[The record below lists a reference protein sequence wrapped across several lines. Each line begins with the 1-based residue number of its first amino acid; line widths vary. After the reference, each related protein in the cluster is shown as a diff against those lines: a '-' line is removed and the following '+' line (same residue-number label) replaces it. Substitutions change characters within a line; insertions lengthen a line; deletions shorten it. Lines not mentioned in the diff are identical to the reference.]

1 MYNRRYDKV
10 FIMLRQELNGF
21 SMGQQPA
28 WGSCIMEL
36 KNKKGKLFVTVQ
48 GLKKLA
54 DDRTYEFFV
63 IGGMGTAM
71 RGVSCGNI
79 FVDQYGKG
87 ELKWEFDPDAIGQ
100 SCFCVEQLH
109 TVALLVKGG
118 YGLTAPL
125 AGYFKEKV
133 SWQRQFQE
141 EKEKKDLRAAE
152 AILAQPPKKENKTEK
167 SEQKKEEKITQI
179 HKQDMQETKKEM
191 EKQKTE
197 SQNFIT
203 IEDIRKEVK
212 KKEEKTESV
221 FQKNFKNMLLNFK
234 KELEQLEQKGVL
246 TQEDRKKIAQAD
258 AITVKKEETS
268 VVADK
273 KDLNENKEQ
282 ASVVADKKDLNE
294 NKEQASVVTNKKDW
308 NENKEQASV
317 VADKK
322 DLNENKEITYI
333 LEHNDDIYPFEE
345 KDRWKS
351 IALEELAI
359 LPLDALKM
367 MHHSFFILAYRKYKH
382 FIFQKTAEGEYYIGV
397 PDQYQPQTRR
407 EAQQLLFSTFEPCKK
422 ETMKVGCYG
431 YWIRKMKGE

>member
-1 MYNRRYDKV
+1 
-10 FIMLRQELNGF
+10 MLRQELNGF

-258 AITVKKEETS
+258 AMTVKKEET
-268 VVADK
+268 
-273 KDLNENKEQ
+273 
-282 ASVVADKKDLNE
+282 SVVADKKDLNE

-322 DLNENKEITYI
+322 HLNENKEITYI
-333 LEHNDDIYPFEE
+333 LEYNDDIYPFEE

-351 IALEELAI
+351 IALEELAV

>member
-87 ELKWEFDPDAIGQ
+87 ELKWEFDPDEIGQ

-133 SWQRQFQE
+133 SWQKQFQE

-152 AILAQPPKKENKTEK
+152 AILAQPPKKENKIEK
-167 SEQKKEEKITQI
+167 SEQKREEKITQI

-197 SQNFIT
+197 PQNFIT
-203 IEDIRKEVK
+203 IEDIRKETN
-212 KKEEKTESV
+212 KKEENTEST

-258 AITVKKEETS
+258 AMTVKKEETS
-268 VVADK
+268 VVTDK
-273 KDLNENKEQ
+273 KDLNENKEET
-282 ASVVADKKDLNE
+282 SIVAG
-294 NKEQASVVTNKKDW
+294 
-308 NENKEQASV
+308 
-317 VADKK
+317 KK

-333 LEHNDDIYPFEE
+333 LEYNDDIYPFEE

-351 IALEELAI
+351 IALEELAV

>member
-1 MYNRRYDKV
+1 
-10 FIMLRQELNGF
+10 
-21 SMGQQPA
+21 
-28 WGSCIMEL
+28 
-36 KNKKGKLFVTVQ
+36 
-48 GLKKLA
+48 
-54 DDRTYEFFV
+54 
-63 IGGMGTAM
+63 
-71 RGVSCGNI
+71 
-79 FVDQYGKG
+79 
-87 ELKWEFDPDAIGQ
+87 
-100 SCFCVEQLH
+100 
-109 TVALLVKGG
+109 
-118 YGLTAPL
+118 
-125 AGYFKEKV
+125 
-133 SWQRQFQE
+133 
-141 EKEKKDLRAAE
+141 
-152 AILAQPPKKENKTEK
+152 
-167 SEQKKEEKITQI
+167 
-179 HKQDMQETKKEM
+179 M

-258 AITVKKEETS
+258 AMTVKKEETS

-351 IALEELAI
+351 IALEELAV

>member
-258 AITVKKEETS
+258 AMTVKKEEI
-268 VVADK
+268 
-273 KDLNENKEQ
+273 
-282 ASVVADKKDLNE
+282 SVVADKKDLNE

-308 NENKEQASV
+308 NENKEQESV

>member
-1 MYNRRYDKV
+1 
-10 FIMLRQELNGF
+10 MLRQELNGF

-87 ELKWEFDPDAIGQ
+87 ELKWEFDPDEIGQ

-133 SWQRQFQE
+133 SWQKQFQE

-152 AILAQPPKKENKTEK
+152 AILAQPPKKENKIEK
-167 SEQKKEEKITQI
+167 SEQKREEKITQI

-197 SQNFIT
+197 PQNFIT
-203 IEDIRKEVK
+203 IEDIRKK
-212 KKEEKTESV
+212 TNKKEENTEST

-258 AITVKKEETS
+258 AMTVKKEETS
-268 VVADK
+268 VVTDK
-273 KDLNENKEQ
+273 KDLNENKEET
-282 ASVVADKKDLNE
+282 SIVAG
-294 NKEQASVVTNKKDW
+294 
-308 NENKEQASV
+308 
-317 VADKK
+317 KK

-351 IALEELAI
+351 IALEELAV

>member
-54 DDRTYEFFV
+54 DDRNYEFFV

-258 AITVKKEETS
+258 AMTVKKEETS

-273 KDLNENKEQ
+273 KDL
-282 ASVVADKKDLNE
+282 
-294 NKEQASVVTNKKDW
+294 

-351 IALEELAI
+351 IALEELAV

>member
-258 AITVKKEETS
+258 AMTVKKEETS

-282 ASVVADKKDLNE
+282 ESVVAD
-294 NKEQASVVTNKKDW
+294 KKDW

-333 LEHNDDIYPFEE
+333 LEYNDDIYPFEE

-351 IALEELAI
+351 IALEELAV

>member
-87 ELKWEFDPDAIGQ
+87 ELKWEFDPDEIGQ

-133 SWQRQFQE
+133 SWQKQFQE

-152 AILAQPPKKENKTEK
+152 AILAQPPKKENKIEK
-167 SEQKKEEKITQI
+167 SEQKREEKITQI

-197 SQNFIT
+197 PQNFIT
-203 IEDIRKEVK
+203 IEDIRKETN
-212 KKEEKTESV
+212 KKEENTEST

-258 AITVKKEETS
+258 AMTVKKEETS
-268 VVADK
+268 VV
-273 KDLNENKEQ
+273 
-282 ASVVADKKDLNE
+282 
-294 NKEQASVVTNKKDW
+294 T
-308 NENKEQASV
+308 
-317 VADKK
+317 DKK

-351 IALEELAI
+351 IALEELAV

>member
-1 MYNRRYDKV
+1 
-10 FIMLRQELNGF
+10 MLRQELNGF

-87 ELKWEFDPDAIGQ
+87 ELKWEFDPDEIGQ

-133 SWQRQFQE
+133 SWQKQFQE

-152 AILAQPPKKENKTEK
+152 AILAQPPKKENKIEK
-167 SEQKKEEKITQI
+167 SEQKREEKITQI

-197 SQNFIT
+197 PQNFIT
-203 IEDIRKEVK
+203 IEDIRKETN
-212 KKEEKTESV
+212 KKEENTEST

-258 AITVKKEETS
+258 AMTVKKEETS
-268 VVADK
+268 VVTDK
-273 KDLNENKEQ
+273 KDLNENKEET
-282 ASVVADKKDLNE
+282 SIVAG
-294 NKEQASVVTNKKDW
+294 
-308 NENKEQASV
+308 
-317 VADKK
+317 KK

-351 IALEELAI
+351 IALEELAV

>member
-1 MYNRRYDKV
+1 
-10 FIMLRQELNGF
+10 MLRQELNGF

-87 ELKWEFDPDAIGQ
+87 ELKWEFDPDEIGQ

-133 SWQRQFQE
+133 SWQKQFQE

-152 AILAQPPKKENKTEK
+152 AILAQPPKKENKIEK
-167 SEQKKEEKITQI
+167 SEQKREEKITQI

-197 SQNFIT
+197 PQNFIT
-203 IEDIRKEVK
+203 IEDIRKETN
-212 KKEEKTESV
+212 KKEENTEST

-258 AITVKKEETS
+258 AMTVKKEETS
-268 VVADK
+268 VVTDK
-273 KDLNENKEQ
+273 KDLNENKEET
-282 ASVVADKKDLNE
+282 SIVAG
-294 NKEQASVVTNKKDW
+294 
-308 NENKEQASV
+308 
-317 VADKK
+317 KK

-351 IALEELAI
+351 IALEELAV

-422 ETMKVGCYG
+422 ETMKFGCYG
-431 YWIRKMKGE
+431 YWFRKMKGE

>member
-87 ELKWEFDPDAIGQ
+87 ELKWEFDPDEIGQ

-133 SWQRQFQE
+133 SWQKQFQE

-152 AILAQPPKKENKTEK
+152 AILAQPPKKENKIEK
-167 SEQKKEEKITQI
+167 SEQKREEKITQI

-197 SQNFIT
+197 PQNFIT
-203 IEDIRKEVK
+203 IEDIRKETN
-212 KKEEKTESV
+212 KKEENTEST

-258 AITVKKEETS
+258 AMTVKKEETS
-268 VVADK
+268 VVTDK
-273 KDLNENKEQ
+273 KDLNENKEET
-282 ASVVADKKDLNE
+282 SIVAG
-294 NKEQASVVTNKKDW
+294 
-308 NENKEQASV
+308 
-317 VADKK
+317 KK

-351 IALEELAI
+351 IALEELAV

>member
-1 MYNRRYDKV
+1 
-10 FIMLRQELNGF
+10 MLRQELNGF

-258 AITVKKEETS
+258 AMTVKKEEI
-268 VVADK
+268 
-273 KDLNENKEQ
+273 
-282 ASVVADKKDLNE
+282 SVVADKKDLNE

-308 NENKEQASV
+308 NENKEQESV

>member
-258 AITVKKEETS
+258 AMTVKKEETS

-282 ASVVADKKDLNE
+282 ESVVAD
-294 NKEQASVVTNKKDW
+294 KKDW

-322 DLNENKEITYI
+322 DLKENKEITYI

-351 IALEELAI
+351 IALEELAV

>member
-1 MYNRRYDKV
+1 
-10 FIMLRQELNGF
+10 MLRQELNGF

-87 ELKWEFDPDAIGQ
+87 ELKWEFDPDEIGQ

-133 SWQRQFQE
+133 SWQKQFQE

-152 AILAQPPKKENKTEK
+152 AILAQPPKKENKIEK
-167 SEQKKEEKITQI
+167 SEQKREEKITQI

-197 SQNFIT
+197 PQNFIT
-203 IEDIRKEVK
+203 IEDIRKETN
-212 KKEEKTESV
+212 KKEENTEST

-258 AITVKKEETS
+258 AMTVKKEETS
-268 VVADK
+268 VVTDK
-273 KDLNENKEQ
+273 KDLNENKEET
-282 ASVVADKKDLNE
+282 SIVAG
-294 NKEQASVVTNKKDW
+294 
-308 NENKEQASV
+308 
-317 VADKK
+317 KK

-333 LEHNDDIYPFEE
+333 LEYNDDIYPFEE

-351 IALEELAI
+351 IALEELAV

>member
-258 AITVKKEETS
+258 AMTVKKEETS

-294 NKEQASVVTNKKDW
+294 NKE
-308 NENKEQASV
+308 
-317 VADKK
+317 
-322 DLNENKEITYI
+322 ITYI
-333 LEHNDDIYPFEE
+333 LEYNDDIYPFEE

-351 IALEELAI
+351 IALEELAV

>member
-1 MYNRRYDKV
+1 
-10 FIMLRQELNGF
+10 MLRQELNGF

-258 AITVKKEETS
+258 AMTVKKEETS

-294 NKEQASVVTNKKDW
+294 NKEQ
-308 NENKEQASV
+308 ESV

>member
-258 AITVKKEETS
+258 AMTVKKEET
-268 VVADK
+268 
-273 KDLNENKEQ
+273 
-282 ASVVADKKDLNE
+282 SVVADKKDLNE

-322 DLNENKEITYI
+322 HLNENKEITYI
-333 LEHNDDIYPFEE
+333 LEYNDDIYPFEE

-351 IALEELAI
+351 IALEELAV